1 MSNTTYHEL
10 PLDTLYELL
19 TINIREMLQAI
30 DTNQDKGIAHK
41 VKRKQAEIMLAE
53 IEEKNGMKLLVQGT

>member
-1 MSNTTYHEL
+1 MSNTTYHDL
-10 PLDTLYELL
+10 PLDTLYQLL

-30 DTNQDKGIAHK
+30 DTNQDKGIAYK

-53 IEEKNGMKLLVQGT
+53 IEEKNGMKLLVRGT